1 MTIDLDAVYEDGVL
15 KPERPLALKDKAK
28 VHVTIEAQ
36 AEERMAAT
44 DADDPVG
51 WKAIDA
57 LRGIIKDAPP
67 DMAENHDKYL
77 YGSPDE

>member
-1 MTIDLDAVYEDGVL
+1 MTDTSN
-15 KPERPLALKDKAK
+15 P
-28 VHVTIEAQ
+28 
-36 AEERMAAT
+36 
-44 DADDPVG
+44 DDPMG

-57 LRGIIKDAPP
+57 LRGIVKDAPP